1 MKKLSRKSLK
11 VIKYVIISIVIVVTL
26 LLLMFNSGVA
36 FLETVSGF
44 VINPVVSVVDST
56 AQGIGN
62 FFGGFSSRAGLKDEL
77 NKVRAEL
84 AQLENIK
91 SVADEVKAENERL
104 LALFNE
110 SEKYPEFKYE
120 YARVIAR
127 SVDDYSATFT
137 LNKGTNDGIKE
148 NMVVVAPGGLAGKII
163 KTTENTSI
171 LLAIIDGRCGV
182 PSLSESSR
190 DMGVVKGVSESGTT
204 AGYCVMTE
212 LPTNAIIK
220 PGDAVITSGMGEVY
234 PKGIVVGTITE
245 VSQGT
250 ANNINSSAKLTPAV
264 DFDHLESVLI
274 IISAEAE

>member
-56 AQGIGN
+56 AQGIEN
-62 FFGGFSSRAGLKDEL
+62 FFGGFSSRAGLKGEL

-120 YARVIAR
+120 YAKVIAR

-148 NMVVVAPGGLAGKII
+148 NMVVVASGGLAGKII
-163 KTTENTSI
+163 KTTENTSV

-264 DFDHLESVLI
+264 DFDHMESVLI
-274 IISAEAE
+274 IVSAEAE

>member
-11 VIKYVIISIVIVVTL
+11 TIKYSVISLVIAVTL

-44 VINPVVSVVDST
+44 VINPVVSAFDS
-56 AQGIGN
+56 AADGIGN
-62 FFGGFSSRAGLKDEL
+62 FFGGFSSRMALKEEL
-77 NKVRAEL
+77 TKAQAEL
-84 AQLENIK
+84 AQLENIQ

-120 YARVIAR
+120 YAKVIVR

-137 LNKGTNDGIKE
+137 LNKGTADGIKE
-148 NMVVVAPGGLAGKII
+148 NMVVIAPGGLAGKII

-171 LLAIIDGRCGV
+171 LLAVIDGRCGV
-182 PSLSESSR
+182 PALSESSR

-204 AGYCVMTE
+204 AGYCIMTE

-274 IISAEAE
+274 IVDTEGE